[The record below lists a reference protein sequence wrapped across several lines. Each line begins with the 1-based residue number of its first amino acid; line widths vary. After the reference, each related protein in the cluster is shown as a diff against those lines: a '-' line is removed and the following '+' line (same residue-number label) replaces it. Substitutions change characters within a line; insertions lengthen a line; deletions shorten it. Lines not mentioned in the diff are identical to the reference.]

1 MSGGRIRPRLVAVWA
16 LVIALVAVIVVVE
29 RHDRAQESLEMV
41 GLAGRERMLVSE
53 PLDHIGAI
61 EVVAAGEM
69 HRFER
74 DASGIW
80 FSHGAHAKVDGAH
93 GHKTD
98 PVLAESIAR
107 AVAAFSAARL
117 ERDFRLDTKEN
128 TFGVTTPGMVV
139 LVYRPG
145 EAQPMAQFA
154 TGDLAP
160 DGVSQYVLPIG
171 GDRVYTV
178 AAYQFENLSKL
189 VAMAKVAAAAPAS
202 APAPAGAETTPA
214 APAAATAP
222 VVAPKHP

>member
-1 MSGGRIRPRLVAVWA
+1 MSAGRIRPRLVAVWG

-29 RHDRAQESLEMV
+29 RNDRAKEGLEQV
-41 GLAGRERMLVSE
+41 GLAGRERMLVTE

-74 DASGIW
+74 DPAGIW
-80 FSHGAHAKVDGAH
+80 FSHGVHAKVAGAH
-93 GHKTD
+93 GHQTD

-145 EAQPMAQFA
+145 ETQPMAQFA

-189 VAMAKVAAAAPAS
+189 VATAKAAAAASTPAASTEAAAS
-202 APAPAGAETTPA
+202 APAAM
-214 APAAATAP
+214 APT
-222 VVAPKHP
+222 VAVPKKP